1 MAKITVDNKDVEV
14 LSEAM
19 FCYYFALKLKGKL
32 DQYSELDWS
41 SVARKS
47 DVDSWS
53 RKKGIYTIVA
63 RVNSDPA
70 FLSRLNKVPTFLIE
84 KGWHEKLV
92 AQQKK
97 LFSKYTFRGNLLAM
111 RADEI
116 PAVYD
121 PYKVYEVSSQK
132 AKSAYGFRG
141 TVDKDKWNPSDVWI
155 FSPKSIQVLKKYV
168 SKLGDSILRND
179 EYKVGFLNALNNKI
193 YDLFKKGLLYPV
205 SLKAPS
211 GAVKITEE
219 NTRFGSIKKVVRY
232 TQMRYENNNQDAK
245 IGFAVDLYDEATK
258 KVIKSNEIVGNIKT
272 KTVKSGGARLEVE
285 VKGGGARYGS
295 MGTENYQWIIKETD
309 SSGLNSLNKL
319 RSRHPDLKSYW
330 GSGSE
335 WLSRK
340 NLLKEFKKDPKKFA
354 AEIEPY
360 TQTLF
365 KHLNNNTPW
374 DPATAER
381 SARTPEEAWLNKTH
395 AGEVAVAGNDIVN
408 KIKRDIT
415 VENLFDL
422 AASQR
427 LSAGVRVEQL
437 NRRRNNIS
445 KELETDL
452 NAIPPASA
460 SVIWNACFYLV
471 VK

>member
-32 DQYSELDWS
+32 NQYRQQDWNS
-41 SVARKS
+41 ILKKS
-47 DVDSWS
+47 DLDSWT
-53 RKKGIYTIVA
+53 RQNGIYSIVA
-63 RVNSDPA
+63 RVNSDSA
-70 FLSRLNKVPTFLIE
+70 FLSRLNKVSTFLIE
-84 KGWHEKLV
+84 KGWHERLV
-92 AQQKK
+92 AQQEKF
-97 LFSKYTFRGNLLAM
+97 FSKYTFSSNFLAM

-116 PAVYD
+116 PSIYD

-132 AKSAYGFRG
+132 AKTAYGFKG

-155 FSPKSIQVLKKYV
+155 FSPKSIQILKKYV
-168 SKLGDSILRND
+168 SKLGDSILKND

-193 YDLFKKGLLYPV
+193 YDLFKKNLLYPV

-211 GAVKITEE
+211 GAVKIVEE
-219 NTRFGSIKKVVRY
+219 NTRFSSIKKVVRY
-232 TQMRYENNNQDAK
+232 TQMKYENNNQDAK
-245 IGFAVDLYDEATK
+245 IGFAVDLYDETTK
-258 KVIKSNEIVGNIKT
+258 KIIKKDEIIGNIKT

-309 SSGLNSLNKL
+309 SSGINSLNQL
-319 RSRHPDLKSYW
+319 RSKHPELKKYW

-340 NLLKEFKKDPKKFA
+340 NLLNEFKKDPKKFA

-360 TQTLF
+360 TQTLY
-365 KHLNNNTPW
+365 KHLNNSPW
-374 DPATAER
+374 DATTAER

-395 AGEVAVAGNDIVN
+395 AGEIAVAVNDIMN

-427 LSAGVRVEQL
+427 LSAGVRAEQL
-437 NRRRNNIS
+437 DRRRNTVS
-445 KELETDL
+445 KELQTDL
-452 NAIPPASA
+452 NAIPPSSA
-460 SVIWNACFYLV
+460 SIIWNACFYIV

>member
-1 MAKITVDNKDVEV
+1 MAKVNVDNKDVEV

-32 DQYSELDWS
+32 NQYKQQDWNS
-41 SVARKS
+41 ITKKS
-47 DVDSWS
+47 DLDSWT
-53 RKKGIYTIVA
+53 RKNGIYTIVS
-63 RVNSDPA
+63 RVNSDSA

-84 KGWHEKLV
+84 KGWHERLV
-92 AQQKK
+92 AQQEKF
-97 LFSKYTFRGNLLAM
+97 FSKYTFGGSFLAM

-132 AKSAYGFRG
+132 AKTAYGFKG

-168 SKLGDSILRND
+168 SKLGDSILKND

-193 YDLFKKGLLYPV
+193 YDLFKKRLLYPV

-211 GAVKITEE
+211 GAVKIVEE
-219 NTRFGSIKKVVRY
+219 NTRFSSIKKVVRY
-232 TQMRYENNNQDAK
+232 TQMKYENNNQDAK
-245 IGFAVDLYDEATK
+245 IGFAVDLYDETTK
-258 KVIKSNEIVGNIKT
+258 KIIKKDEIVGNIKT

-309 SSGLNSLNKL
+309 SSGINSLNQL
-319 RSRHPDLKSYW
+319 RSKHPELKKYW

-340 NLLKEFKKDPKKFA
+340 NLLNEFKKDPKKFA

-360 TQTLF
+360 TQTLY
-365 KHLNNNTPW
+365 KHLNNSPW
-374 DPATAER
+374 DSTTAER

-395 AGEVAVAGNDIVN
+395 AGEIAVAVNDIMN

-427 LSAGVRVEQL
+427 LSAGVRPEQIE
-437 NRRRNNIS
+437 RRRNTVS
-445 KELETDL
+445 RELQADL
-452 NAIPPASA
+452 NAIPPSSA
-460 SVIWNACFYLV
+460 SVIWNACFYIV

>member
-1 MAKITVDNKDVEV
+1 MAKINVDNKDVEV

-32 DQYSELDWS
+32 NQYRQQDWNS
-41 SVARKS
+41 ILRKS
-47 DVDSWS
+47 DLDSWT
-53 RKKGIYTIVA
+53 RQNGIYSIVA

-84 KGWHEKLV
+84 KGWHERLV
-92 AQQKK
+92 AQQEKF
-97 LFSKYTFRGNLLAM
+97 FSKYTFSSNFLAM

-116 PAVYD
+116 PSIYD

-132 AKSAYGFRG
+132 AKTAYGFKG

-155 FSPKSIQVLKKYV
+155 FSPKSIQILKKYV
-168 SKLGDSILRND
+168 SKLGDSILKND

-193 YDLFKKGLLYPV
+193 YDLFKKNLLYPV

-211 GAVKITEE
+211 GAVKIVEE
-219 NTRFGSIKKVVRY
+219 NTRFSSIKKVVRY
-232 TQMRYENNNQDAK
+232 TQMKYENNNQDAK
-245 IGFAVDLYDEATK
+245 IGFAVDLYDETTK
-258 KVIKSNEIVGNIKT
+258 KIIKKDEIIGNIKT

-309 SSGLNSLNKL
+309 SSGINSLNQL
-319 RSRHPDLKSYW
+319 RSKHPELKKYW

-340 NLLKEFKKDPKKFA
+340 NLLNEFKKDPKKFA

-360 TQTLF
+360 TQTLY
-365 KHLNNNTPW
+365 KHLNNSPW
-374 DPATAER
+374 DAATAER

-395 AGEVAVAGNDIVN
+395 AGEIAVAVNDIVN
-408 KIKRDIT
+408 RIKRDIT

-427 LSAGVRVEQL
+427 LSAGIRPEQL
-437 NRRRNNIS
+437 DRRRNTIS
-445 KELETDL
+445 RELEADL
-452 NAIPPASA
+452 NAIPPSSA
-460 SVIWNACFYLV
+460 SVIWNACFYIV

>member
-1 MAKITVDNKDVEV
+1 MAKITVSNKDVEV

-32 DQYSELDWS
+32 KQYSERDWNNIDT
-41 SVARKS
+41 KS
-47 DVDSWS
+47 NLNAWS
-53 RKKGIYTIVA
+53 RNKGIYNIVA

-70 FLSRLNKVPTFLIE
+70 FLSRLDKIPTFLNE
-84 KGWHEKLV
+84 KGWHDKLV
-92 AQQKK
+92 AQQEKF
-97 LFSKYTFRGNLLAM
+97 FSKYTFGGNFLAM

-116 PAVYD
+116 PAIYD

-132 AKSAYGFRG
+132 AKTAYGFKG

-168 SKLGDSILRND
+168 AKLGDSILKND
-179 EYKVGFLNALNNKI
+179 EYVVGFLNALNNKI
-193 YDLFKKGLLYPV
+193 YDLFKKKLLYPV

-232 TQMRYENNNQDAK
+232 TQMKYENNNQDAK
-245 IGFAVDLYDEATK
+245 IGFAVDLYDQTSK
-258 KVIKSNEIVGNIKT
+258 KIIKKNEIVGNIKT

-309 SSGLNSLNKL
+309 SSGITSLNRL
-319 RSRHPDLKSYW
+319 RSKHPELKRYW
-330 GSGSE
+330 GSGKE

-340 NLLKEFKKDPKKFA
+340 NLLNEFKKDPKKFA

-360 TQTLF
+360 TQTLY
-365 KHLNNNTPW
+365 KHLNNSPW
-374 DPATAER
+374 DSSTAER
-381 SARTPEEAWLNKTH
+381 SARTPEEAFLNKTH
-395 AGEVAVAGNDIVN
+395 AGEVAVAVNDIVN
-408 KIKRDIT
+408 KIKRDVT

-427 LSAGVRVEQL
+427 LSAGVRVEQIE
-437 NRRRNNIS
+437 RRKNSIS
-445 KELETDL
+445 KELEIDL
-452 NAIPPASA
+452 NAIPPANA
-460 SVIWNACFYLV
+460 SVIWNACFYVV

>member
-1 MAKITVDNKDVEV
+1 MAKVNVDNKDVEV

-32 DQYSELDWS
+32 NQYKQQDWNS
-41 SVARKS
+41 ITKKG
-47 DVDSWS
+47 DLDSWT
-53 RKKGIYTIVA
+53 RKNGIYAIVS
-63 RVNSDPA
+63 RVNSDSA

-84 KGWHEKLV
+84 KGWHERLV
-92 AQQKK
+92 AQQEKF
-97 LFSKYTFRGNLLAM
+97 FSKYTFGSSFLAM

-116 PAVYD
+116 PAIYD

-132 AKSAYGFRG
+132 AKTAYGFKG

-168 SKLGDSILRND
+168 SKLGDSILKND

-193 YDLFKKGLLYPV
+193 YDLFKKRLLYPV

-211 GAVKITEE
+211 GAVKIVEE
-219 NTRFGSIKKVVRY
+219 NTRFSSIKKVVRY
-232 TQMRYENNNQDAK
+232 TQMKYENNNQDAK
-245 IGFAVDLYDEATK
+245 IGFAVDLYDETTK
-258 KVIKSNEIVGNIKT
+258 KIIAKDEIVGNIKT

-309 SSGLNSLNKL
+309 SSGINSLNQL
-319 RSRHPDLKSYW
+319 RSKHPELKKYW

-340 NLLKEFKKDPKKFA
+340 NLLNEFKKDPKKFA

-360 TQTLF
+360 TQILY
-365 KHLNNNTPW
+365 KHLNNSPW
-374 DPATAER
+374 DATTAER

-395 AGEVAVAGNDIVN
+395 AGEIAVAVNDIMN

-427 LSAGVRVEQL
+427 LSAGVRPDQL
-437 NRRRNNIS
+437 DRRRNTVS
-445 KELETDL
+445 RELQADL
-452 NAIPPASA
+452 NAIPPSSA
-460 SVIWNACFYLV
+460 SVIWNACFYIV

>member
-1 MAKITVDNKDVEV
+1 MATITVSNKDVEV

-19 FCYYFALKLKGKL
+19 FCYYFALKKNGKL
-32 DQYSELDWS
+32 KNYNQRDWNN
-41 SVARKS
+41 VTKKG
-47 DVDSWS
+47 DVDAWS
-53 RKKGIYTIVA
+53 RKNGIYSIVS

-70 FLSRLNKVPTFLIE
+70 FLSRLNKISTFLNE

-92 AQQKK
+92 AQQEKF
-97 LFSKYTFRGNLLAM
+97 FSKYSFGGNFLAM

-116 PAVYD
+116 PAIYD

-168 SKLGDSILRND
+168 SKLGNSILKND

-193 YDLFKKGLLYPV
+193 YDLFKKKLLYPV

-211 GAVKITEE
+211 GGVKITEE
-219 NTRFGSIKKVVRY
+219 NTRFGSIKKIVRF

-245 IGFAVDLYDEATK
+245 IGFAVDLYDQTNK
-258 KVIKSNEIVGNIKT
+258 KIIKKNEVVGNIKT

-309 SSGLNSLNKL
+309 SSGISSLNQL
-319 RSRHPDLKSYW
+319 RSKHPNLRKYW
-330 GSGSE
+330 GSGRE

-340 NLLKEFKKDPKKFA
+340 NLLAEFKKDPKKFA
-354 AEIEPY
+354 EEIEPY
-360 TQTLF
+360 TQTLY
-365 KHLNNNTPW
+365 KHINNSPW
-374 DPATAER
+374 DSTTAER
-381 SARTPEEAWLNKTH
+381 SARTPEEAFLNKTH
-395 AGEVAVAGNDIVN
+395 AGEVAVAVNDIIN

-427 LSAGVRVEQL
+427 LTAGVRAEQL
-437 NRRRNNIS
+437 ERRRNTVS
-445 KELETDL
+445 KDLESDL
-452 NAIPPASA
+452 NAIPPGSA
-460 SVIWNACFYLV
+460 SVIWEACFYIV

>member
-1 MAKITVDNKDVEV
+1 MATITVSNKDVEV

-19 FCYYFALKLKGKL
+19 FCYYFALKKKGKL
-32 DQYSELDWS
+32 KNYNTRDWNN
-41 SVARKS
+41 VAKKS
-47 DVDSWS
+47 DVDAWS
-53 RKKGIYTIVA
+53 RKNGIYSIVS

-70 FLSRLNKVPTFLIE
+70 FLSRLNKISTFLNE

-92 AQQKK
+92 AQQEKF
-97 LFSKYTFRGNLLAM
+97 FSKYSFGGNFLAM

-116 PAVYD
+116 PAIYD

-155 FSPKSIQVLKKYV
+155 FSPKSIQILKKYV
-168 SKLGDSILRND
+168 SQLGNSILKND

-193 YDLFKKGLLYPV
+193 YDLFKKKLLYPV

-211 GAVKITEE
+211 GGVKITEE
-219 NTRFGSIKKVVRY
+219 NARFGSIKKIVRF

-245 IGFAVDLYDEATK
+245 IGFAVDLYDQKTK
-258 KVIKSNEIVGNIKT
+258 KIIKKNEVVGNIKT

-309 SSGLNSLNKL
+309 SSGISSLNQL
-319 RSRHPDLKSYW
+319 RSKHPNLRKYW
-330 GSGSE
+330 GSGRE

-340 NLLKEFKKDPKKFA
+340 NLLAEFKKDPKKFA
-354 AEIEPY
+354 EEIEPY
-360 TQTLF
+360 TQTLY
-365 KHLNNNTPW
+365 KHINNSPW
-374 DPATAER
+374 DSTTAER
-381 SARTPEEAWLNKTH
+381 SARTPEEAFLNKTH
-395 AGEVAVAGNDIVN
+395 AGEVAVAVNDIIN

-427 LSAGVRVEQL
+427 LTAGVRAEQL
-437 NRRRNNIS
+437 ERRRNTVS
-445 KELETDL
+445 KDLESDL
-452 NAIPPASA
+452 NAIPPGSA
-460 SVIWNACFYLV
+460 SVIWEACFYIV

>member
-1 MAKITVDNKDVEV
+1 MAKINVDNKDVEV

-32 DQYSELDWS
+32 NQYRQQDWNS
-41 SVARKS
+41 IVRKS
-47 DVDSWS
+47 DLDSWT
-53 RKKGIYTIVA
+53 RKNGIYTIVA

-84 KGWHEKLV
+84 KGWHERLV
-92 AQQKK
+92 AQQEKF
-97 LFSKYTFRGNLLAM
+97 FSKYTFSNNFLAM

-116 PAVYD
+116 PSIYD

-132 AKSAYGFRG
+132 AKTAYGFRG

-168 SKLGDSILRND
+168 SKLGDSILKND

-193 YDLFKKGLLYPV
+193 YDLFKKNLLYPV

-211 GAVKITEE
+211 GAVKIVEE
-219 NTRFGSIKKVVRY
+219 NTRFSSIKKVVRY
-232 TQMRYENNNQDAK
+232 TQMKYENNNQDAK
-245 IGFAVDLYDEATK
+245 IGFSVDLYDETTK
-258 KVIKSNEIVGNIKT
+258 KIIKKDEIIGNIKT

-309 SSGLNSLNKL
+309 SSGINSLNQL
-319 RSRHPDLKSYW
+319 RAKHPELRKYW

-340 NLLKEFKKDPKKFA
+340 NLLNEFKKDPKKFA

-360 TQTLF
+360 TQTLY
-365 KHLNNNTPW
+365 KHLNNSPW
-374 DPATAER
+374 DSATAER

-395 AGEVAVAGNDIVN
+395 AGEIAVAVNDIVN
-408 KIKRDIT
+408 RIKRDIT

-427 LSAGVRVEQL
+427 LSAGVRPEQL
-437 NRRRNNIS
+437 ERRRNAVS
-445 KELETDL
+445 RELQTDL
-452 NAIPPASA
+452 NAIPPSSA
-460 SVIWNACFYLV
+460 SVIWNACFYIV

>member
-1 MAKITVDNKDVEV
+1 MAKINVDNKDVEV

-32 DQYSELDWS
+32 NQYRQQDWNS
-41 SVARKS
+41 ILRKS
-47 DVDSWS
+47 DLDSWT
-53 RKKGIYTIVA
+53 RQNGIYSIVA

-84 KGWHEKLV
+84 KGWHERLV
-92 AQQKK
+92 AQQEKF
-97 LFSKYTFRGNLLAM
+97 FSKYTFSSNFLAM

-116 PAVYD
+116 PSIYD

-132 AKSAYGFRG
+132 AKTAYGFKG

-168 SKLGDSILRND
+168 SKLGDSILKND

-193 YDLFKKGLLYPV
+193 YDLFKKRLLYPV

-211 GAVKITEE
+211 GAVKIVEE
-219 NTRFGSIKKVVRY
+219 NTRFSSIKKVVRY
-232 TQMRYENNNQDAK
+232 TQMKYENNNQDAK
-245 IGFAVDLYDEATK
+245 IGFAVDLYDEITK
-258 KVIKSNEIVGNIKT
+258 KIIKKDEIVGNIKT

-309 SSGLNSLNKL
+309 SSGINSLNQL
-319 RSRHPDLKSYW
+319 RSKHPELKKYW
-330 GSGSE
+330 GSGAE

-340 NLLKEFKKDPKKFA
+340 NLLGEFKKDPKKFA

-360 TQTLF
+360 TQTLY
-365 KHLNNNTPW
+365 KHLNNSPW
-374 DPATAER
+374 DATTAEL

-395 AGEVAVAGNDIVN
+395 AGEVAVAVNDIMN
-408 KIKRDIT
+408 KIKRDLT

-427 LSAGVRVEQL
+427 LSAGVRPEQL
-437 NRRRNNIS
+437 DRRRNTLS
-445 KELETDL
+445 RELQADL

-460 SVIWNACFYLV
+460 SIIWNACFYIV

>member
-1 MAKITVDNKDVEV
+1 MVKVNVDNKDVEV

-32 DQYSELDWS
+32 NQYKQQDWNS
-41 SVARKS
+41 ITKKS
-47 DVDSWS
+47 DLDSWT
-53 RKKGIYTIVA
+53 RKNGIYTIVS
-63 RVNSDPA
+63 RVNSDSA

-84 KGWHEKLV
+84 KGWHERLV
-92 AQQKK
+92 AQQEKF
-97 LFSKYTFRGNLLAM
+97 FSKYTFGGSFLAM

-116 PAVYD
+116 PAIYD

-132 AKSAYGFRG
+132 AKTAYGFKG

-168 SKLGDSILRND
+168 SKLGDSILKND

-193 YDLFKKGLLYPV
+193 YDLFKKRLLYPV

-211 GAVKITEE
+211 GAVKIVEE
-219 NTRFGSIKKVVRY
+219 NTRFSSIKKVVRY
-232 TQMRYENNNQDAK
+232 TQMKYENNNQDAK
-245 IGFAVDLYDEATK
+245 IGFAVDLYDETTK
-258 KVIKSNEIVGNIKT
+258 KIIAKDEIVGNIKT

-309 SSGLNSLNKL
+309 SSGINSLNQL
-319 RSRHPDLKSYW
+319 RSKHPELKKYW

-340 NLLKEFKKDPKKFA
+340 NLLNEFKKDPKKFA

-360 TQTLF
+360 TQTLY
-365 KHLNNNTPW
+365 KHLNNSPW
-374 DPATAER
+374 DATTAER

-395 AGEVAVAGNDIVN
+395 AGEIAVAVNDIMN

-427 LSAGVRVEQL
+427 LSAGVRPEQIE
-437 NRRRNNIS
+437 RRRNTVS
-445 KELETDL
+445 RELQADL
-452 NAIPPASA
+452 NAIPTSSA
-460 SVIWNACFYLV
+460 SVIWNACFYIV

>member
-1 MAKITVDNKDVEV
+1 MAKVNVDNKDVEV

-32 DQYSELDWS
+32 NQYKQQDWNS
-41 SVARKS
+41 ITKKS
-47 DVDSWS
+47 DLDSWT
-53 RKKGIYTIVA
+53 RKNGIYTIVS
-63 RVNSDPA
+63 RVNSDSA

-84 KGWHEKLV
+84 KGWHERLV
-92 AQQKK
+92 AQQEKF
-97 LFSKYTFRGNLLAM
+97 FSKYTFGSSFLAM

-116 PAVYD
+116 PAIYD

-132 AKSAYGFRG
+132 AKTAYGFKG

-168 SKLGDSILRND
+168 SKLGDSILKND

-193 YDLFKKGLLYPV
+193 YDLFKKRLLYPV

-211 GAVKITEE
+211 GAVKIVEE
-219 NTRFGSIKKVVRY
+219 NTRFSSIKKVVRY
-232 TQMRYENNNQDAK
+232 TQMKYENNNQDAK
-245 IGFAVDLYDEATK
+245 IGFAVDLYDETTK
-258 KVIKSNEIVGNIKT
+258 KIIAKDEIVGNIKT

-309 SSGLNSLNKL
+309 SSGINSLNQL
-319 RSRHPDLKSYW
+319 RSKHPELKKYW

-340 NLLKEFKKDPKKFA
+340 NLLNEFKKDPKKFA

-360 TQTLF
+360 TQTLY
-365 KHLNNNTPW
+365 KHLNNSPW
-374 DPATAER
+374 DATTAER

-395 AGEVAVAGNDIVN
+395 AGEIAVAVNDIMN

-427 LSAGVRVEQL
+427 LSAGVRPDQL
-437 NRRRNNIS
+437 DRRRNTVS
-445 KELETDL
+445 RELQADL
-452 NAIPPASA
+452 NAIPPSSA
-460 SVIWNACFYLV
+460 SVIWNACFYIV

>member
-1 MAKITVDNKDVEV
+1 MAKVNVDNKDVEV

-32 DQYSELDWS
+32 NQYKQQDWNS
-41 SVARKS
+41 ITKKS
-47 DVDSWS
+47 DLDSWT
-53 RKKGIYTIVA
+53 RKNGIYTIVS
-63 RVNSDPA
+63 RVNSDSA

-84 KGWHEKLV
+84 KGWHERLV
-92 AQQKK
+92 AQQEKF
-97 LFSKYTFRGNLLAM
+97 FSKYTFGGGFLAM

-132 AKSAYGFRG
+132 AKTAYGFKG

-168 SKLGDSILRND
+168 SKLGDSILKND

-193 YDLFKKGLLYPV
+193 YDLFKKRLLYPV

-211 GAVKITEE
+211 GAVKIVEE
-219 NTRFGSIKKVVRY
+219 NTRFSSIRKVVRY
-232 TQMRYENNNQDAK
+232 TQMKYENNNQDAK
-245 IGFAVDLYDEATK
+245 IGFAVDLYDETTK
-258 KVIKSNEIVGNIKT
+258 KIIKKDEIVGNIKT

-309 SSGLNSLNKL
+309 SSGINSLNQL
-319 RSRHPDLKSYW
+319 RSKHPELKKYW

-340 NLLKEFKKDPKKFA
+340 NLLNEFKKDPKKFA
-354 AEIEPY
+354 EEIEPY
-360 TQTLF
+360 TQTLY
-365 KHLNNNTPW
+365 KHLNNSPW
-374 DPATAER
+374 DATTAER

-395 AGEVAVAGNDIVN
+395 SGEIAVAVNDIMN

-427 LSAGVRVEQL
+427 LSAGVRPEQID
-437 NRRRNNIS
+437 RRRNTVS
-445 KELETDL
+445 RELQADL
-452 NAIPPASA
+452 NAIPPSSA
-460 SVIWNACFYLV
+460 SVIWNACFYIV